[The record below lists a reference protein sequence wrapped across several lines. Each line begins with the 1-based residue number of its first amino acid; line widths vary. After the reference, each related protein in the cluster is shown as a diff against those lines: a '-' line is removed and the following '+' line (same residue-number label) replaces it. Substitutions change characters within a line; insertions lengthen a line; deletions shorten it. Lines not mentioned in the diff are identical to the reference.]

1 MTKLAVVG
9 EPARERSSGSATG
22 VDGAAVATS
31 AAGSET
37 AGADGRDG
45 RVTAAAVVSELRRL
59 GHTLATAESLTGGL
73 LGAAVTAVPGS
84 SAAYRGGVIAYATDL
99 KHTLLGVDADQL
111 ERFGAVDGDTA
122 AAMAAGV
129 RLRTAATVAV
139 ATTGV
144 AGPGGQEGHPPG
156 TVYLGW
162 ADERSASSVRLAL
175 SGTRD
180 EIRTAT
186 VQAALDLV
194 LDRLRST

>member
-1 MTKLAVVG
+1 M
-9 EPARERSSGSATG
+9 
-22 VDGAAVATS
+22 
-31 AAGSET
+31 
-37 AGADGRDG
+37 RDG

-111 ERFGAVDGDTA
+111 QRVGAVDGATA

-129 RLRTAATVAV
+129 RLLTAATVAV

-144 AGPGGQEGHPPG
+144 AGPAAQEGHPPG

-162 ADERSASSVRLAL
+162 ADERSASSVWLTL
-175 SGTRD
+175 SGDRD
-180 EIRTAT
+180 QIRAT
-186 VQAALDLV
+186 TVVAALQLA
-194 LDRLRST
+194 LDRLAAG